1 MAFKV
6 RILPDAEDDLFEIY
20 TYVAK
25 NGGAERA
32 DGYDHR
38 IRAACRRLADFPNRG
53 TPRNPLE
60 PGLRSIPFERR
71 ATIYYRV
78 AERVVEIVR
87 ILRRGLDVDREFKR

>member
-1 MAFKV
+1 MAFEV

-20 TYVAK
+20 AYVAEH
-25 NGGAERA
+25 GGAERA
-32 DGYDHR
+32 DAYDLR
-38 IRAACRRLADFPNRG
+38 IRAACRKLADFPNRG

-78 AERVVEIVR
+78 AGRVVEIVR
-87 ILRRGLDVDREFKR
+87 ILRRGLDADWEFKR